1 MVYPRS
7 LDGIRVLDLSRIL
20 AGPYCTQLLGDL
32 GADVI
37 KIELPLLGD
46 DTRSWG
52 PPNLRTKDGEA
63 EKESGYYMCTNR
75 NKRSVTVDIAK
86 PAGQE
91 LVRALLGKCDV
102 LVENFKVGGLR
113 KYGLSYEQLQGALP
127 RLVYCSITGFGQ
139 TGPYAQRPGYDLL
152 AQGMGGIMSIT
163 GDPQGLPSKIPVAI
177 DDIMT
182 GMYATVAII
191 AALRHRDVA
200 GVGQQIDIGLL
211 DTQVSW
217 LANVGI
223 NYLMSSEIPQRLGS
237 AHPNVVPYQAFPS
250 SDGYFI
256 LGTGNDEQ
264 FQRLSRLL
272 GQSGWS
278 RDPRFATNSER
289 VRHRD
294 TLIDLIARHTSKRP
308 TKYWLEQLEQIG
320 LPCAP
325 VNTIDQVFTDPQVRH
340 RCMKISMSH
349 ALAATGAVDLIGNP
363 LKLSATPVAYQRPPP
378 QLGEHTQEVLTELL
392 NLNAT
397 DLQQLRE
404 QGVI

>member
-1 MVYPRS
+1 MNARS

-32 GADVI
+32 GADII
-37 KIELPLLGD
+37 KIERPLLGD
-46 DTRSWG
+46 DTRTWG
-52 PPNLRTKDGEA
+52 PPNLQTRNGEA
-63 EKESGYYMCTNR
+63 DKESGYYMCANR
-75 NKRSVTVDIAK
+75 NKRSVTVDITK
-86 PAGQE
+86 PAGRE

-102 LVENFKVGGLR
+102 LIENFKVGGLR
-113 KYGLSYEQLQGALP
+113 KYGLAYDQLQGTFP

-152 AQGMGGIMSIT
+152 AQGMGGIMSVT
-163 GDPQGLPSKIPVAI
+163 GEPQGLPSKIPVAI
-177 DDIMT
+177 NDIMT
-182 GMYATVAII
+182 GMYAAVAII

-200 GVGQQIDIGLL
+200 GVGQHIDIGLL

-223 NYLMSSEIPQRLGS
+223 NYLMSGAIPRRMGS
-237 AHPNVVPYQAFPS
+237 AHPNVVPYQAFPA

-256 LGTGNDEQ
+256 LGAGNDEQ
-264 FQRLSRLL
+264 FQRLCKLL
-272 GQSGWS
+272 GQSDWCG
-278 RDPRFATNSER
+278 DPRFATNAAR

-294 TLIDLIARHTSKRP
+294 TLVDLIAQHTSRRP
-308 TKYWLEQLEQIG
+308 SEYWLAQLEQIG

-325 VNTIDQVFTDPQVRH
+325 VNTIDQVFADPQVRH
-340 RCMKISMSH
+340 RDMKISMAH
-349 ALAATGAVDLIGNP
+349 TLAATGAVDLIGNP
-363 LKLSATPVAYQRPPP
+363 LRLSATPVAYDRAPP

-392 NLNAT
+392 NLSAT
-397 DLQQLRE
+397 DFQQLRE

>member
-1 MVYPRS
+1 MNARS

-37 KIELPLLGD
+37 KIERPLLGD

-91 LVRALLGKCDV
+91 LVRALLSKCDV

-152 AQGMGGIMSIT
+152 AQGMGGIMSVT
-163 GDPQGLPSKIPVAI
+163 GDPRGLPSKIPVAI

-223 NYLMSSEIPQRLGS
+223 NYLMSGEIPQRLGS

-264 FQRLSRLL
+264 FQRLCRLL

-325 VNTIDQVFTDPQVRH
+325 VNTIDQVFANPQVSH
-340 RCMKISMSH
+340 RGMKISMSH

-392 NLNAT
+392 NVNAT